1 MTVAAVLG
9 CKEQILTAQGAAD
22 VLSPEVICLK
32 RPYEINFLSFGIA
45 FDHSPASFT
54 SSHAFVYD
62 SMFGKC
68 SECVESERCVKSKS
82 KRRIRCWLLP
92 NSNQTE

>member
-32 RPYEINFLSFGIA
+32 RPYEINFLSFGMA
-45 FDHSPASFT
+45 FDHSPAALT

-62 SMFGKC
+62 SIF
-68 SECVESERCVKSKS
+68 EESVRDV
-82 KRRIRCWLLP
+82 
-92 NSNQTE
+92 SNPIEKEDSCGFYQFQ

>member
-1 MTVAAVLG
+1 MLG

-32 RPYEINFLSFGIA
+32 RPYEINFLSFGMA
-45 FDHSPASFT
+45 FDHSPASLT

-62 SMFGKC
+62 SMFGSVAIAETC
-68 SECVESERCVKSKS
+68 DQ
-82 KRRIRCWLLP
+82 RRIRC
-92 NSNQTE
+92 QIQKGG

>member
-32 RPYEINFLSFGIA
+32 RPYEINFLSFGMA
-45 FDHSPASFT
+45 FDHSPAALT

-62 SMFGKC
+62 SMFGSVAKTKRDW
-68 SECVESERCVKSKS
+68 ER
-82 KRRIRCWLLP
+82 
-92 NSNQTE
+92 E